1 MQKRKAT
8 RFIFSF
14 PIQLLVLLIKK
25 NHMLMLYWLLLFYM
39 VLGDLKS
46 RFGTPYLFLD
56 PEYMGHVGIRS
67 FFIMGFTTGSFIM
80 VFNMSSYIINGFRF
94 PFIATLSRPFMKYC
108 INNFIVPAL
117 FVVVYL
123 TRLIYFQVYYE
134 FKDTVPILFN
144 TLGFLFG
151 LIVIV
156 LVTLTYFFRTNQDI
170 IGMFGIQAS
179 DHPDNPFAEH
189 VIEEKD
195 GRKFLL
201 RFSIK
206 GKKLWRVD
214 TYLSSFRK
222 VMLVRKTDHYQ
233 PEMIE
238 KVFKQNHLNAAVI
251 EIIVFVSFIILGLFK
266 DYPFFQIPA
275 GASVILIFAMFIM
288 ISSAFRFWIR
298 TWSTV
303 AFFGILILIN
313 LISQSGYFYPENK
326 AYGLRYDTKSD
337 YSIHG
342 LNALSTDASM
352 KQDFDKGVA
361 LLEKWKSKF
370 RGKPKLVLVN
380 VSGGGLRASMWAFR
394 VMQVADSLTGNR
406 FIESSHLI
414 TGASGG
420 MIGAAY
426 YRELYLRHRLGLLHS
441 FRDDE
446 HLYNVGKDL
455 LNPVIFSITVSDLF
469 FNFQKFKDGTER
481 HSKDRAYVFEKQ
493 LNRNLDNVFD
503 KRLRDYGSAES
514 EAIIP
519 MMIFTPTIVNDGR
532 RLLISP
538 HDISFLTHDQ
548 AKPGFHFTPAVDGVE
563 FRKLFKNQ
571 HADDLKFSSIIRMS
585 ATFPYILPAVS
596 LPSTPTIQIMDA
608 GMRDNTGLKT
618 TLRYLYVFRKWI
630 EENTSGVVVV
640 DVRDSHK
647 IRPVEPAQRKSIL
660 ENLVTPLGNIYGNL
674 LTIQDYT
681 IDESY
686 YYAKSWFNGTLD
698 FITFELPTK
707 EQEISLSWHLT
718 TREKNS
724 IYHTV
729 DLDSNKVSFKNLTDV
744 LVGNK
749 MMNPLFVTK

>member
-1 MQKRKAT
+1 MLSRKAT

-14 PIQLLVLLIKK
+14 PFQLLTLLVKK
-25 NHMLMLYWLLLFYM
+25 NHMLLLYWSLLFYM

-56 PEYMGHVGIRS
+56 PEYMGHVGFRS

-108 INNFIVPAL
+108 INNFIVPLL

-123 TRLIYFQVYYE
+123 SRLVYFQVYYE
-134 FKDTVPILFN
+134 FKGTGPILIN
-144 TLGFLFG
+144 TLGFLLG
-151 LIVIV
+151 LSVII
-156 LVTLTYFFRTNQDI
+156 LITLTYFFRTNQDI
-170 IGMFGIQAS
+170 IGMFGIEAS
-179 DHPDNPFAEH
+179 DENPNNPFAEH
-189 VIEEKD
+189 LVTEKD

-214 TYLSSFRK
+214 TYLSSFTK
-222 VMLVRKTDHYQ
+222 VKLVRKTDHYQ

-275 GASVILIFAMFIM
+275 GASIILIFAMFIM

-298 TWSTV
+298 TWSTI
-303 AFFGILILIN
+303 AFFALVILVN
-313 LISQSGYFYPENK
+313 LISQSGFFYPENK
-326 AYGLRYDTKSD
+326 AYGLRYNTKAN
-337 YSIHG
+337 YSIHS
-342 LNALSTDASM
+342 LNALSSNSSM
-352 KQDFDKGVA
+352 KKDMEENTAILQ
-361 LLEKWKSKF
+361 KWKSKF
-370 RGKPKLVLVN
+370 HDKPKLILIN

-394 VMQVADSLTGNR
+394 VMQMADSLTGNR
-406 FIESSHLI
+406 FIESANLI

-426 YRELYLRHRLGLLHS
+426 YRELYLRHRLGLLPVY
-441 FRDDE
+441 RDDA
-446 HLYNVGKDL
+446 HLNNISKDL

-469 FNFQKFKDGTER
+469 FNFQKFKEGSER

-493 LNRNLDNVFD
+493 LNRNVDNVFD
-503 KRLRDYGSAES
+503 KRLKDYKTAEMR
-514 EAIIP
+514 AIIP

-532 RLLISP
+532 RLMISA

-548 AKPGFHFTPAVDGVE
+548 IKRGFNFNPAVDGVE

-571 HADDLKFSSIIRMS
+571 GADDLKFSSIIRMS

-596 LPSTPTIQIMDA
+596 LPSTPTVQIMDA

-630 EENTSGVVVV
+630 EENTSGVIVV
-640 DVRDSHK
+640 DIRDSHK
-647 IRPVEPAQRKSIL
+647 IRPVEPAPQKSIL

-681 IDESY
+681 IDEAY
-686 YYAKSWFNGTLD
+686 YYAKSWYNSELD

-729 DLDSNKVSFKNLTDV
+729 DLESNRVAFKRLTDV
-744 LVGNK
+744 LKANK
-749 MMNPLFVTK
+749 LMNPRLNE

>member
-1 MQKRKAT
+1 MLSRKAT

-25 NHMLMLYWLLLFYM
+25 NHMLLLYWSLLFYM

-56 PEYMGHVGIRS
+56 PEYMGHVGLRS

-108 INNFIVPAL
+108 INNFILPVL

-123 TRLIYFQVYYE
+123 SRLIYFQVYYE
-134 FKDTVPILFN
+134 FKGIGNILVNSF
-144 TLGFLFG
+144 GFLLG
-151 LIVIV
+151 LSVII

-170 IGMFGIQAS
+170 IRMFGMEAS
-179 DHPDNPFAEH
+179 DENPNNPFAEH
-189 VIEEKD
+189 LVTEKD

-206 GKKLWRVD
+206 GRKLWRVD
-214 TYLSSFRK
+214 TYLSSFSK

-238 KVFKQNHLNAAVI
+238 KIFKQNHLNAAVI

-266 DYPFFQIPA
+266 DYTFFQIPA

-298 TWSTV
+298 TWSTI
-303 AFFGILILIN
+303 AFFLLILLIN
-313 LISQSGYFYPENK
+313 YISRSGFFYPENK
-326 AYGLRYDTKSD
+326 AYGMQYDTKAD
-337 YSIHG
+337 YSIHS
-342 LNALSTDASM
+342 LNALTSDALM
-352 KQDFDKGVA
+352 KHDMEENIA
-361 LLEKWKSKF
+361 LLERWKSKF
-370 RGKPKLVLVN
+370 HDKPKLILIN
-380 VSGGGLRASMWAFR
+380 VSGGGLRASVWAFR
-394 VMQVADSLTGNR
+394 VMQMADSLTSNC

-414 TGASGG
+414 AGASGG

-426 YRELYLRHRLGLLHS
+426 YRELYLRHRLGLLGK
-441 FRDDE
+441 FRDDA
-446 HLYNVGKDL
+446 HLNNIGKDL
-455 LNPVIFSITVSDLF
+455 LNPIIFSITVSDLF
-469 FNFQKFKDGTER
+469 FNFQKFKEGNER

-493 LNRNLDNVFD
+493 LNRNVDNVFD
-503 KRLRDYGSAES
+503 KRLKDYESAES
-514 EAIIP
+514 GAIIP

-532 RLLISP
+532 RLLVSP
-538 HDISFLTHDQ
+538 HDISFLSHDPQ
-548 AKPGFHFTPAVDGVE
+548 KPNFNYVPAVDGVE
-563 FRKLFKNQ
+563 FRRLFKNQ
-571 HADDLKFSSIIRMS
+571 HADDLKFSSLIRMS

-596 LPSTPTIQIMDA
+596 MPSMPTIQIMDA

-630 EENTSGVVVV
+630 EENTSGVIVV

-647 IRPVEPAQRKSIL
+647 IRPVEPAPQKSIL

-681 IDESY
+681 MDESY
-686 YYAKSWFNGTLD
+686 YYAKGWFNGKLD
-698 FITFELPTK
+698 FITFELPTR

-729 DLDSNKVSFKNLTDV
+729 DLDSNKVAFKQLTDA
-744 LVGNK
+744 LKENRL
-749 MMNPLFVTK
+749 MNP

>member
-1 MQKRKAT
+1 MLSRKAT

-25 NHMLMLYWLLLFYM
+25 NHMLLLYWSLLFYM

-56 PEYMGHVGIRS
+56 PEYMGHVGLRS

-108 INNFIVPAL
+108 INNFILPVL

-123 TRLIYFQVYYE
+123 SRLIYFQVYYE
-134 FKDTVPILFN
+134 FKGIGNILINSF
-144 TLGFLFG
+144 GFLLG
-151 LIVIV
+151 LSVII

-170 IGMFGIQAS
+170 IRMFGMEAS
-179 DHPDNPFAEH
+179 DENPNNPFAEH
-189 VIEEKD
+189 LVTEKD

-206 GKKLWRVD
+206 GRKLWRVD
-214 TYLSSFRK
+214 TYLSSFSK

-238 KVFKQNHLNAAVI
+238 KIFKQNHLNAAVI

-266 DYPFFQIPA
+266 DYTFFQIPA

-298 TWSTV
+298 TWSTI
-303 AFFGILILIN
+303 AFFMLILLVN
-313 LISQSGYFYPENK
+313 YISRSGFFYPENK
-326 AYGLRYDTKSD
+326 AYGMQYDTKAD
-337 YSIHG
+337 YSIHS
-342 LNALSTDASM
+342 LNALTSDALM
-352 KQDFDKGVA
+352 KHDMEENIV

-370 RGKPKLVLVN
+370 HDKPKLILIN
-380 VSGGGLRASMWAFR
+380 VSGGGLRASVWAFR
-394 VMQVADSLTGNR
+394 VMQMADSLTSNC

-414 TGASGG
+414 AGASGG

-426 YRELYLRHRLGLLHS
+426 YRELYLRHRLGLQDK
-441 FRDDE
+441 FRDDA
-446 HLYNVGKDL
+446 HLNNIGKDL
-455 LNPVIFSITVSDLF
+455 LNPIIFSITVSDLF
-469 FNFQKFKDGTER
+469 FNFQKFKEGNER

-493 LNRNLDNVFD
+493 LNRNVDNVFD
-503 KRLRDYGSAES
+503 KRLKDYESAES
-514 EAIIP
+514 GAIIP

-532 RLLISP
+532 RLLVSP
-538 HDISFLTHDQ
+538 HDISFLSHDPQ
-548 AKPGFHFTPAVDGVE
+548 KLGFNYVPAIDGVE
-563 FRKLFKNQ
+563 FRRLFKNQ
-571 HADDLKFSSIIRMS
+571 HADDLKFSSLIRMS

-596 LPSTPTIQIMDA
+596 MPSMPTIQIMDA

-630 EENTSGVVVV
+630 EENTSGVIIV

-647 IRPVEPAQRKSIL
+647 IRPVEPAPQKSIL

-681 IDESY
+681 TDESY
-686 YYAKSWFNGTLD
+686 YYAKGWFNGKLD
-698 FITFELPTK
+698 FITFELPTR

-718 TREKNS
+718 TREKKS

-729 DLDSNKVSFKNLTDV
+729 DLDSNKVAFKQLTEA
-744 LVGNK
+744 LKENRL
-749 MMNPLFVTK
+749 MNPKLQE